1 MRSHSRLAVSL
12 LTVACAIACL
22 VSSARGADP
31 APAQPDLLQLYNQA
45 ATAFAAGDY
54 TAAAAGMEKVVAQA
68 PPDSKLEPVYYT
80 LGASYFNLGQFDKAV
95 ETLRSYRTKFPAGA
109 HLTEATFSLG
119 EASLLTHDNQTAV
132 EAFKSLEN
140 NPAYRQQALFYEASA
155 QKEAGQTN
163 EAIATL
169 ERLLSAG
176 VRDNSEAKGAL
187 MLAGLYMLNKQ
198 SDKALALFKLIQQ
211 NIALLDD
218 VSQLNTLAT
227 QTGDALLAEHRPE
240 DALTCYRIVRTRA
253 EVIRLQAALSTGLE
267 KEIARHLAEMK
278 ANPSQAQQ
286 LLAANNRLRSAL
298 QESNQRG
305 ADFEKLPDF
314 MPGLLL
320 RLASCYSQMDRKWE
334 AIVADDELLRRYP
347 DDPAT
352 REPALF
358 SLIACSADVGR
369 LAKAHDLAARYL
381 KDFPQGPNADTVGY
395 LLGELDLRTNDTKA
409 ATTYFGNM
417 LAAKKGGQFRDTMR
431 FELGNGQFALGDYDK
446 AQATYM
452 LYGKEFPNGSHHEEA
467 DYRAALCAVFLG
479 NYEKAMGLLNGYL
492 KTYPQGQFVP
502 DGLYRLAVCEYAA
515 SQYDEVITECIAWEK
530 RFGPGPLL
538 GEVLSLR
545 ADALAS
551 KDDNAAAV
559 DIYLRAYQA
568 ASTDEVSDYA
578 IFAAQK
584 LLQKAGDWDRIGQI
598 FETFLRDH
606 PDRPSAVMAVYWI
619 GKARSHQDRSD
630 EAKKFVADTIKKYIA
645 DPNRDA
651 VEQLLTQL
659 ATLCVRKSAPPVASA
674 SASASASPA
683 ASPAAGQPVEAPTDP
698 GAEMDALLGGAET
711 NASPLA
717 RARVLFAKS
726 ELARLRRQPAAQ
738 GEALEQ
744 IATKFKPEEL
754 SAPLLAVA
762 GDWLLEKGR
771 FDQASTLFERLMNV
785 YPKSNYLDF
794 AYNGL
799 GQAAY
804 HNKDY
809 PLALRLFT
817 DAVDKAGATAKLMDV
832 TVGRAKT
839 LLAMNRLDE
848 AKALFEQ
855 VASTR
860 EWRGESTAFAVYSLG
875 EIMQKENKLPE
886 AIAYYQRVFVAYG
899 RYLPWVAKAYVA
911 SAECFTQLG
920 KNVDAANTYREMLRN
935 PKLLD
940 FSEAQTARDNL
951 GKITQG

>member
-1 MRSHSRLAVSL
+1 MRSYSRLAVSL
-12 LTVACAIACL
+12 FAVVGGAIACL
-22 VSSARGADP
+22 VSSARGAEP
-31 APAQPDLLQLYNQA
+31 AAGETDLAKVYNQA
-45 ATAFAAGDY
+45 AAAFAAGDY
-54 TAAAAGMEKVVAQA
+54 ASAATGMEQVIAQA
-68 PPDSKLEPVYYT
+68 APDSKLDPVYYT
-80 LGASYFNLGQFDKAV
+80 LGASYFNLGQYPKAV
-95 ETLRSYRTKFPAGA
+95 ETLRTYRTKFPQGA
-109 HLTEATFSLG
+109 HIAEATFSLG
-119 EASLLTHDNQTAV
+119 EASLLAHDDQTAT

-140 NPAYRQQALFYEASA
+140 VPAYHVQALLYEATA
-155 QKEAGQTN
+155 QKEAGQTTA
-163 EAIATL
+163 AIATL
-169 ERLLSAG
+169 EKLLSAG
-176 VRDNSEAKGAL
+176 VRGNAEAKGAL
-187 MLAGLYMLNKQ
+187 MLTGLYMQNKQ
-198 SDKALALFKLIQQ
+198 SDKALAVIKQIQQ
-211 NIALLDD
+211 NIGLLDD
-218 VSQLNTLAT
+218 VSQLNAIAT
-227 QTGDALLAEHRPE
+227 ETGDALLAEHLPE
-240 DALTCYRIVRTRA
+240 EALACYRIVRTRA
-253 EVIRLQAALSTGLE
+253 EVIRLEAAFSAALE
-267 KEIARHLAEMK
+267 KEIARNVAGMK
-278 ANPSQAQQ
+278 ANPAQAQQ
-286 LLAANNRLRSAL
+286 YLAANNRLRTSLEEA
-298 QESNQRG
+298 NQRR

-314 MPGLLL
+314 MPALLL
-320 RLASCYSQMDRKWE
+320 RLASCYTQMDRKWE

-369 LAKAHDLAARYL
+369 VAKAHDLAERYL

-395 LLGELDLRTNDTKA
+395 LLGELALRSNDPKD

-417 LAAKKGGQFRDTMR
+417 LDADKGGDFRDTMR
-431 FELGNGQFALGDYDK
+431 FELGNGQFALGEYDK
-446 AQATYM
+446 AQATYQR
-452 LYGKEFPNGSHHEEA
+452 YVKDFPKGPRHEEA

-479 NYEKAMGLLNGYL
+479 DYEKAIGLLNAYV
-492 KTYPQGQFVP
+492 KSYPQGDFIP
-502 DGLYRLAVCEYAA
+502 DALYRLAVCQYAA
-515 SQYDEVITECIAWEK
+515 SQYDEVINECTAWEK

-538 GEVLSLR
+538 GEVLSLKG
-545 ADALAS
+545 DALAS
-551 KDDNAAAV
+551 KDDNPGAV
-559 DIYLRAYQA
+559 DTYLRAYAA
-568 ASTDEVSDYA
+568 ASSDEVSDYA

-584 LLQKAGDWDRIGQI
+584 LLQKTGDWDRIGQM
-598 FETFLRDH
+598 FEGFLRDH

-659 ATLCVRKSAPPVASA
+659 ATLCVRKSQPAPVAA
-674 SASASASPA
+674 TASASPA
-683 ASPAAGQPVEAPTDP
+683 ASPAAGQPAEAPADP
-698 GAEMDALLGGAET
+698 GAEMDKLLGGAET

-738 GEALEQ
+738 DEALAQ
-744 IATKFKPEEL
+744 IATNFKPEEL

-762 GDWLLEKGR
+762 GDYLLDQGR
-771 FDQASTLFERLMNV
+771 FDQASPLFERLMSV
-785 YPKSNYLDF
+785 YPKSNYLDY

-799 GQAAY
+799 GEAAY

-809 PLALRLFT
+809 PLALRLFA
-817 DAVDKAGATAKLMDV
+817 DAVDKAGATTKLKDV

-839 LLAMNRLDE
+839 LLAMGRLAE
-848 AKALFEQ
+848 AKTLFEQ

-860 EWRGESTAFAVYSLG
+860 EWRGEATAFAVYSLG
-875 EIMQKENKLPE
+875 EIMQKQNKLPE
-886 AIAYYQRVFVAYG
+886 AIAFYQRVFVAYG

-911 SAECFTQLG
+911 SAECFTQMG

-940 FSEAQTARDNL
+940 FSEAQTARENL

>member
-1 MRSHSRLAVSL
+1 MRLNSRSAVPLLAVIGWTISSL
-12 LTVACAIACL
+12 VW
-22 VSSARGADP
+22 SARGADP
-31 APAQPDLLQLYNQA
+31 APADTDLVKLYDN
-45 ATAFAAGDY
+45 ATSAFAAGDY
-54 TAAAAGMEKVVAQA
+54 AAAATGMEKVLAQA
-68 PPDSKLEPVYYT
+68 PPDSKLDPVYYT
-80 LGASYFNLGQFDKAV
+80 LGASYFNLGQYPKAV
-95 ETLRSYRTKFPAGA
+95 EALRSYRTKFPQGA
-109 HLTEATFSLG
+109 HIGEATFSLG
-119 EASLLTHDNQTAV
+119 EASLLAHDDQTAI

-140 NPAYRQQALFYEASA
+140 VPVYHADALLYEADA
-155 QKEAGQTN
+155 QKEAGQTA

-169 ERLLSAG
+169 EKLLSAG
-176 VRDNSEAKGAL
+176 VRSNAECKGAL
-187 MLAGLYMLNKQ
+187 TLAGLYMLNKQ
-198 SDKALALFKLIQQ
+198 SDKALALIKQIQR

-227 QTGDALLAEHRPE
+227 QTGDALLAEHLPE
-240 DALTCYRIVRTRA
+240 EALACYRIVRTRA
-253 EVIRLQAALSTGLE
+253 EVIRLETAFSAGLE
-267 KEIARHLAEMK
+267 KEIAHNVAEIRV
-278 ANPSQAQQ
+278 NPAQAQQ
-286 LLAANNRLRSAL
+286 LLAANNRLRTAL
-298 QESNQRG
+298 QEANQRR
-305 ADFEKLPDF
+305 ADFEKLPDL
-314 MPGLLL
+314 MPALLL
-320 RLASCYSQMDRKWE
+320 RLASCYAQMDRKWE

-358 SLIACSADVGR
+358 SLIVCSVDVGR
-369 LAKAHDLAARYL
+369 VAKAHDLAEKYL

-395 LLGELDLRTNDTKA
+395 LLGELALRSNDPKD

-417 LAAKKGGQFRDTMR
+417 LDANKGGDLRDTMR
-431 FELGNGQFALGDYDK
+431 FELGNGQFALGEYDK
-446 AQATYM
+446 AQATYTR
-452 LYGKEFPNGSHHEEA
+452 YGTEFPNGPRREEA
-467 DYRAALCAVFLG
+467 DYRAALCSVFLG
-479 NYEKAMGLLNGYL
+479 NYEKAIGQLNAYV
-492 KTYPQGQFVP
+492 KTYPQGEFVP
-502 DGLYRLAVCEYAA
+502 DALYRLAVCQYAA
-515 SQYDEVITECIAWEK
+515 SQYDDVISECAAWEK
-530 RFGPGPLL
+530 RFGAGPLL
-538 GEVLSLR
+538 GEVLSLQG
-545 ADALAS
+545 DALAS

-559 DIYLRAYQA
+559 DTYLRAYQA
-568 ASTDEVSDYA
+568 ASSDDVSDYA

-598 FETFLRDH
+598 FERFLRDH

-659 ATLCVRKSAPPVASA
+659 ATLCVRKSQPPPPATAAV
-674 SASASASPA
+674 SPA
-683 ASPAAGQPVEAPTDP
+683 ASPASGEPAEAPADP
-698 GAEMDALLGGAET
+698 GAEMDKLLGGAET

-726 ELARLRRQPAAQ
+726 ELARLRRHPAAQ
-738 GEALEQ
+738 DEALAQ

-762 GDWLLEKGR
+762 GDWLLDKGR
-771 FDQASTLFERLMNV
+771 FDQASPLFERLMKT
-785 YPKSNYLDF
+785 YPKSNYLDY

-799 GQAAY
+799 GEAAY
-804 HNKDY
+804 HSQDY

-817 DAVDKAGATAKLMDV
+817 DAVDKAGATAKLKDV

-839 LLAMNRLDE
+839 LLAMGRLDE
-848 AKALFEQ
+848 AKTLFEQ

-860 EWRGESTAFAVYSLG
+860 EWRGDSTAFAIYSLG
-875 EIMQKENKLPE
+875 EIMQKQNKLPE

-940 FSEAQTARDNL
+940 FSEAQTARENL